1 MNGLMKKFSFQIQ
14 KALNEAINEQDLRHV
29 QASPRSVNEQ
39 QPEGDA
45 TFRESLERKSG
56 DTFIRKVIKSYRYE
70 LLGNLNHEEDEDFH
84 CMVTVINEAPNPVLQ
99 FLTGSIPSRTALKLS
114 NCDHNDSLDTTLA
127 APEQNA
133 PMDAQDTI
141 DWSTKVNLKWKIR
154 ILYFTLDFDF

>member
-29 QASPRSVNEQ
+29 QASPKSVNEQ

-56 DTFIRKVIKSYRYE
+56 DTFIRKVIKSFRYE

-84 CMVTVINEAPNPVLQ
+84 CMVTVINEAPNPVLRI
-99 FLTGSIPSRTALKLS
+99 LLS

-133 PMDAQDTI
+133 PMAAQDTI

-154 ILYFTLDFDF
+154 IL